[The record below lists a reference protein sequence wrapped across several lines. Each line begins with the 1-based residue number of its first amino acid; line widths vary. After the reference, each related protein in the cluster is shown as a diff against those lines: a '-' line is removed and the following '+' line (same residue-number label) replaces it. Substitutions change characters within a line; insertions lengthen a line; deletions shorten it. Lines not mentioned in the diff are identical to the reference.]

1 MSTLSQ
7 LRAAVD
13 RMIAQQGEDAPCA
26 YWIYSKED
34 AYVIHEDD
42 RVEYIYDNGVDNAKV
57 VVNAL
62 DELQE
67 VDYVYT
73 VIQEFLDE
81 LVEEKR
87 ILQQQEADEQ
97 EADDGVPSSW
107 TAVAN
112 HFHAS

>member
-1 MSTLSQ
+1 MATLSQ
-7 LRAAVD
+7 LRDAVN

-26 YWIYSKED
+26 YWVYSKED
-34 AYVIHEDD
+34 AYVIDEND
-42 RVEYIYDNGVDNAKV
+42 EYNYIYDNGGEDATA

-73 VIQEFLDE
+73 VIQECLDE

-87 ILQQQEADEQ
+87 MLRQQEA
-97 EADDGVPSSW
+97 V
-107 TAVAN
+107 
-112 HFHAS
+112 

>member
-7 LRAAVD
+7 LKSAVD
-13 RMIAQQGEDAPCA
+13 RLIEIQGEDAPCA

-34 AYVIHEDD
+34 AYVIGEDD
-42 RVEYIYDNGVDNAKV
+42 EYEYIYGNGGEDAKAVVD
-57 VVNAL
+57 AL

-73 VIQEFLDE
+73 VIQECLDE

-87 ILQQQEADEQ
+87 MLQQQEA
-97 EADDGVPSSW
+97 V
-107 TAVAN
+107 
-112 HFHAS
+112 